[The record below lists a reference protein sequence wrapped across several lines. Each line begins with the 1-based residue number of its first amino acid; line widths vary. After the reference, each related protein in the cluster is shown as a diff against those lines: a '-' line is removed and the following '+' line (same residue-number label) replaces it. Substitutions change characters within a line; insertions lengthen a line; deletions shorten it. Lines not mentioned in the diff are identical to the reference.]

1 MFTQKL
7 LQELLLHHSLEQQD
21 CTSAILIC
29 WLNEM
34 SERIQNIEALLEKRQ
49 RTELHQVK
57 EVKRAMLEK
66 VENQLNHIERTH
78 VNTIS
83 ELTEELKGI
92 KKVLESTKSK
102 FMGFQ

>member
-7 LQELLLHHSLEQQD
+7 LQELLLHYSLEQQD
-21 CTSAILIC
+21 STSVVLIC
-29 WLNEM
+29 WLNEI
-34 SERIQNIEALLEKRQ
+34 SERIQKIEALLEKRQ

-92 KKVLESTKSK
+92 KKMLETTKSK